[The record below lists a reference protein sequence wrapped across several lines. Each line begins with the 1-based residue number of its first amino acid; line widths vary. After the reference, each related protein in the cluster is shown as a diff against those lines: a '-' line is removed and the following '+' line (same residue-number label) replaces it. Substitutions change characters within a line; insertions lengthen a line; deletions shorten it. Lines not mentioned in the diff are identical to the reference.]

1 MTAIGICVE
10 WFITFIEVTL
20 CHYFIHIFFT
30 NQFQKKKQITNY
42 ICVASVIT
50 TGVILLNLVEITFSI
65 ATVLF
70 FVVANAVGGCML
82 YKGKFVDFLVVII
95 SFATGFSLFEWG
107 ILQFIA
113 FVWSPEIVREMQAGF
128 SLLRI
133 TIIVTSKII
142 DILVCLLIG
151 KILKKVAV
159 RMRKTK
165 LILFGIVAAFL
176 SMLYLI
182 HISGVYSDLRL
193 YPIQTFLTIVL
204 IFSLCF
210 VYLVYR
216 LRLIQNEQ
224 TFIAQQNHLLQKN
237 YDMAQAAYQEN
248 AELYH
253 DMRNHFLIVQ
263 KYLADG
269 KIVEAQ
275 NYLEKISGSKALQ
288 TTERWTGIEAVDY
301 ILGQKMSQAKQQQI
315 TVSVNIEYPKDCTI
329 DPVDLCTILMNLF
342 DNAIEACQKEPL
354 TEKKDIEITIRR
366 IHHFIIIRVSNSCTT
381 NPNIQD
387 GCLQTSKPD
396 SRHHGW
402 GLKSVQNVVEKYQ
415 GTMEYTWTDSYF
427 AISIMLFY

>member
-1 MTAIGICVE
+1 M
-10 WFITFIEVTL
+10 
-20 CHYFIHIFFT
+20 HIFFT

-82 YKGKFVDFLVVII
+82 YKGKFADFLVVII

-165 LILFGIVAAFL
+165 LILFGTVAAFL

-248 AELYH
+248 AGLYH

-301 ILGQKMSQAKQQQI
+301 ILGQKMSQAKQQ
-315 TVSVNIEYPKDCTI
+315 
-329 DPVDLCTILMNLF
+329 
-342 DNAIEACQKEPL
+342 
-354 TEKKDIEITIRR
+354 
-366 IHHFIIIRVSNSCTT
+366 
-381 NPNIQD
+381 
-387 GCLQTSKPD
+387 
-396 SRHHGW
+396 
-402 GLKSVQNVVEKYQ
+402 
-415 GTMEYTWTDSYF
+415 
-427 AISIMLFY
+427 

>member
-1 MTAIGICVE
+1 
-10 WFITFIEVTL
+10 
-20 CHYFIHIFFT
+20 
-30 NQFQKKKQITNY
+30 
-42 ICVASVIT
+42 
-50 TGVILLNLVEITFSI
+50 
-65 ATVLF
+65 
-70 FVVANAVGGCML
+70 
-82 YKGKFVDFLVVII
+82 
-95 SFATGFSLFEWG
+95 
-107 ILQFIA
+107 
-113 FVWSPEIVREMQAGF
+113 
-128 SLLRI
+128 
-133 TIIVTSKII
+133 
-142 DILVCLLIG
+142 
-151 KILKKVAV
+151 
-159 RMRKTK
+159 MRKTK

-248 AELYH
+248 AEQYH

-381 NPNIQD
+381 NPNI
-387 GCLQTSKPD
+387 
-396 SRHHGW
+396 
-402 GLKSVQNVVEKYQ
+402 
-415 GTMEYTWTDSYF
+415 
-427 AISIMLFY
+427 